1 MNKQPPV
8 VARRVVRGKNG
19 RFTCAMPLRNPTG
32 ELILPREYWDRP
44 FTDRPSARPSARQT
58 ARA

>member
-19 RFTCAMPLRNPTG
+19 RFTCAMPLRNPNG

-44 FTDRPSARPSARQT
+44 NRDKMPDK
-58 ARA
+58 RA

>member
-19 RFTCAMPLRNPTG
+19 RFTCAMPLRNPNG
-32 ELILPREYWDRP
+32 ELILPREYWDR
-44 FTDRPSARPSARQT
+44 RSADSK
-58 ARA
+58 RA